1 MKELVP
7 QKAQT
12 TSQTIIDNV
21 YNSMSRELKD
31 KCNEINNILRSIN
44 QHSLLK
50 FWEIGKIIYEI
61 ESDKD
66 KFDSKAVKKIS
77 VVTGIKSV
85 LLYKFRHFY
94 TFWPSKEQVQALID
108 KYSNWLNWK
117 HVNYAL
123 QILDKKKSEEFLE
136 ESFSNK
142 LTTDEMWSLLKNK
155 YTSQTTPRG
164 PRKAKKFDSFL
175 KFIINVHNKLKQ
187 LYNTVQRNWLSEQ
200 GFESFIE
207 NLPKDEIT
215 ENVLDKINET
225 MTVASQLRSVL
236 DLVYNNLEFLYEQCK
251 NANTET
257 DTTSNPNIV
266 AKEELKEQLSN
277 KSKSGEQGEEE
288 EETKESAPKPKKIKR
303 KLLY

>member
-1 MKELVP
+1 MKELLP
-7 QKAQT
+7 QKAQN

-21 YNSMSRELKD
+21 YNSMSKELKE
-31 KCNEINNILRSIN
+31 KCNEINNILKSIN

-50 FWEIGKIIYEI
+50 FWEIGRIIYEI
-61 ESDKD
+61 ESEKD

-77 VVTGIKSV
+77 IVTGIKTV

-108 KYSNWLNWK
+108 KYSNWLSWK

-123 QILDKKKSEEFLE
+123 QIMDKKKSEEFLDE
-136 ESFSNK
+136 AFTNK
-142 LTTDEMWSLLKNK
+142 LTADEMWSLLKNK
-155 YTSQTTPRG
+155 YTSQTTHRG

-200 GFESFIE
+200 GFEAFIE

-215 ENVLDKINET
+215 ESVLDKINET
-225 MTVASQLRSVL
+225 MTVTSQLRSVL
-236 DLVYNNLEFLYEQCK
+236 DLVYNNLEYLYDQCK
-251 NANTET
+251 NADAET
-257 DTTSNPNIV
+257 DSESSNPNTV

-277 KSKSGEQGEEE
+277 KNKLDEQDEEE
-288 EETKESAPKPKKIKR
+288 DKGTASKPKKIKR